1 MLKPATP
8 DKEGTNYF
16 RATFDLKDADASA
29 IEEEHDA
36 YIKKLLDEKKLR
48 TSGSYVNNPKA
59 GLSIL
64 SVADAAEAEAIM
76 KADPFVEKL
85 GAEYQV
91 IQWNPRCGDFK

>member
-1 MLKPATP
+1 MQ
-8 DKEGTNYF
+8 YYVV
-16 RATFDLKDADASA
+16 TFTHNKIVGWA
-29 IEEEHDA
+29 IYLHA
-36 YIKKLLDEKKLR
+36 HVKYLKKLLEEKKLR
-48 TSGSYVNNPKA
+48 ASGSYVNNPKA